1 MLGNEESKN
10 LTDRKIN
17 LIWQLESNV
26 IEETTLLISCGINY
40 IQLNILFG
48 YSKLRILKIHLQ
60 G

>member
-1 MLGNEESKN
+1 MLGKEESEN